1 MGYSGK
7 IYDIDEPK
15 RLQQQLADQEKIF
28 LGIEQEKKISD
39 NSLLRYAILG
49 GGAIV
54 VLVLLKTLMK
64 K

>member
-28 LGIEQEKKISD
+28 LGIEQEKKIGD

-49 GGAIV
+49 GGAII